1 MSALIISP
9 EQVAQISKLVE
20 SKSKNITY
28 EINTPSR
35 EVENILNT
43 GALLFWKEVVKEG
56 YESIDSIQDNEE
68 TDDFF
73 TRLGLD
79 MKPFL
84 VANVEYEIPEEAIT
98 ALLASR
104 DNRVASHSAEIVN
117 SFSVADINV
126 LLAREI
132 LWDIA
137 SGWMDCIRE
146 AIEEVTG
153 TDPLNGWG
161 IEFSKK

>member
-1 MSALIISP
+1 MSALTISP
-9 EQVAQISKLVE
+9 VQVTQISKLVE
-20 SKSKNITY
+20 SNSKNIAY

-35 EVENILNT
+35 EVENTLNT
-43 GALLFWKEVVKEG
+43 GALLVWKEIIKEE
-56 YESIDSIQDNEE
+56 YESIEFIQDNEE

-79 MKPFL
+79 MKAFL
-84 VANVEYEIPEEAIT
+84 IANVEYGIPEDAIT
-98 ALLASR
+98 ELLDSR
-104 DNRVASHSAEIVN
+104 YNRVLSRSAGIIN
-117 SFSVADINV
+117 SLSVADIHV
-126 LLAREI
+126 ILAREI

-137 SGWMDCIRE
+137 SGWVDCIRE

-153 TDPLNGWG
+153 TDPLNGHG